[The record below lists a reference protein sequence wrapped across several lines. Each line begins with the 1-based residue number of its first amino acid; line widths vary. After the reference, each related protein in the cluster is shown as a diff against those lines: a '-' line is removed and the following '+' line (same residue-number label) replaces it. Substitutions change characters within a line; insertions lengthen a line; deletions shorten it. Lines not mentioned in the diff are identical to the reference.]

1 MMGKRAE
8 ADRTFKRALWA
19 GLAVSAA
26 LHGALLAFGNLS
38 IPGYG
43 DADGSTPVL
52 VSLPDEIDTDSP
64 LEVVNVEP
72 VEATSSATGG
82 SAAASAALA
91 RLPSLNAALT
101 AAILSPGA
109 IMDLIDL
116 PDEEEPVAVTYA
128 AAGGFGASDSPARSY
143 RSIDGRSVSVLAAIG
158 GERGRGRGG
167 IGIGGG
173 HCPPG
178 GFN

>member
-38 IPGYG
+38 VPSYG
-43 DADGSTPVL
+43 DADGGTPVL
-52 VSLPDEIDTDSP
+52 VSLPDEIDTESP
-64 LEVVNVEP
+64 LEVVNVQP
-72 VEATSSATGG
+72 VEVAAEASGG
-82 SAAASAALA
+82 SAAASLALA
-91 RLPSLNAALT
+91 RLPSMHAVLA
-101 AAILSPGA
+101 AAIPSAVA

-116 PDEEEPVAVTYA
+116 PEDEEPVAVTYA
-128 AAGGFGASDSPARSY
+128 AAGGFGASDSPASSY

-158 GERGRGRGG
+158 GERGTGG
-167 IGIGGG
+167 GFGIGGG
-173 HCPPG
+173 HCPPE